1 MYYLKNTIKLK
12 VGTRNLV
19 RVTASSGKGGGVQG
33 ISGMIPL
40 LPDSSILGDEGV
52 LYGLGDTEGRVP
64 CLVQVFYKVHFPT
77 AELYKTQNLLMLVL
91 M

>member
-1 MYYLKNTIKLK
+1 MYCLKNTIKLK
-12 VGTRNLV
+12 VGTRNFV

-52 LYGLGDTEGRVP
+52 LNVHGDTEGRVH
-64 CLVQVFYKVHFPT
+64 CLVQVFFKAHFPT
-77 AELYKTQNLLMLVL
+77 AKLYKTQILLRLVL

>member
-52 LYGLGDTEGRVP
+52 LNVHGDTEGRVP
-64 CLVQVFYKVHFPT
+64 CLVQVFFSSLSYS
-77 AELYKTQNLLMLVL
+77 EII
-91 M
+91 

>member
-12 VGTRNLV
+12 VGTRNFV
-19 RVTASSGKGGGVQG
+19 RVTASSGKGGGGGLQG

-52 LYGLGDTEGRVP
+52 LNVHGDTEGRVP
-64 CLVQVFYKVHFPT
+64 CLVQVFFSSLSYSGII
-77 AELYKTQNLLMLVL
+77 
-91 M
+91 

>member
-1 MYYLKNTIKLK
+1 MYCLKNTIKLK
-12 VGTRNLV
+12 VGTRNFV

-52 LYGLGDTEGRVP
+52 LNVHGDTEGRVP
-64 CLVQVFYKVHFPT
+64 CLVQVFLVHFPT
-77 AELYKTQNLLMLVL
+77 AELYKTQNLLMLAL